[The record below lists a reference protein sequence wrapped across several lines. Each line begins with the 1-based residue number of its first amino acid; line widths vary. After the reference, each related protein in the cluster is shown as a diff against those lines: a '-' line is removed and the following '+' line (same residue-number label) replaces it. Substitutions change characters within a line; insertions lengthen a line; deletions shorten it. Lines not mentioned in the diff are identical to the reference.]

1 MTYGQDQSGGYPNS
15 PYQGLSTPAGGQQYG
30 QYPPSAPIPAQT
42 PARTPKPGRGPVV
55 VLVVLLVLA
64 VIGTGTFV
72 TLWMMERGEHT
83 TTQEALAERERSLSA
98 SQQKV
103 GETEDQLAK
112 AEEDRRVAET
122 KVGELT
128 KCRQAGKDLL
138 ESLDGGDTPAN
149 REKTTDALDRM
160 DSFC

>member
-15 PYQGLSTPAGGQQYG
+15 PYQGLSTPAGGQRYGG
-30 QYPPSAPIPAQT
+30 QYPPSAPIPAQAPT
-42 PARTPKPGRGPVV
+42 PGRGPVV
-55 VLVVLLVLA
+55 ALAVLLVLA

-72 TLWMMERGEHT
+72 TLWMMERGDHA
-83 TTQEALAERERSLSA
+83 TTQETLAERERSLSA
-98 SQQKV
+98 SQKKV

-138 ESLDGGDTPAN
+138 DSLDGGDTPAN